1 MNTLKSIIAGLAL
14 VVVCNAATANNSGPN
29 LVKTHAVEKLTRTH
43 AIDIY
48 LDAMTQGKVSGLND
62 VLDKS
67 ATFNMVIGKKLR
79 SFNKKQMLNY
89 VKNSKNTEQN
99 CTIRTS
105 IIKNDARVE
114 IVKVDMKYNNLFRSN
129 YITIADTGEGWKI
142 IKVYTVFS

>member
-1 MNTLKSIIAGLAL
+1 MKTLKSIIAGLAL
-14 VVVCNAATANNSGPN
+14 VLVCSAATGNNFGLKLRKTNAA
-29 LVKTHAVEKLTRTH
+29 EKLTRTH

-67 ATFNMVIGKKLR
+67 ATFNMVIGKKLC

-99 CTIRTS
+99 CTVHTS
-105 IIKNDARVE
+105 IIKSDAKVE

-129 YITIADTGEGWKI
+129 YIIIANTGDGWKI
-142 IKVYTVFS
+142 ANVYSVFS